1 MGSHDGEDQDGWSV
15 AVLRELFR
23 NLQAFRSFIEQGGS
37 EDLIWEGHEYNYWDL
52 ARIYDYS
59 QAFLPRRQREAI
71 ALCLYENVLEKK
83 AAEIMGVS
91 PTNPVAMYATRG
103 LEKLLDVLR
112 DGGIPGVR
120 IDALR
125 EAG

>member
-1 MGSHDGEDQDGWSV
+1 MGLLNGEVRDGWSV
-15 AVLRELFR
+15 GVLRELFR

-37 EDLIWEGHEYNYWDL
+37 ETLIWEGHEYNYWDL
-52 ARIYDYS
+52 ARLYEHS

-71 ALCLYENVLEKK
+71 QLCLYENVLEKS
-83 AAEIMGVS
+83 AAVMMGVS

-103 LEKLLDVLR
+103 LEKLLEVFR
-112 DGGIPGVR
+112 AGEIPGLR
-120 IDALR
+120 IDGLR